1 MSKLKNNDIVKFF
14 FTEMYNYIKHYE
26 KDFNTKISYGV
37 PPGRTRTPPEREG
50 NLAFA
55 RNPILMIRV
64 VTEWH
69 EGLICF
75 KVLTKYKD

>member
-26 KDFNTKISYGV
+26 KDFNTKISYGI
-37 PPGRTRTPPEREG
+37 PPGRTRNPPEREG
-50 NLAFA
+50 NLAFPSDQVIRAGA

-69 EGLICF
+69 
-75 KVLTKYKD
+75 